1 MGFQGESSLAGSVAP
16 IRGLVSFGTLT
27 QGSLRFALGFTPS
40 SASRTADWNTRPPHS
55 KAAET
60 VMDPVGIAIVHESGS
75 RMSGVPLSFL
85 FFPYSLSTKRLQHCL
100 SYRSCVVSWSI
111 KSPGCL

>member
-1 MGFQGESSLAGSVAP
+1 MGFLVESSLAGSVAP

-40 SASRTADWNTRPPHS
+40 SASRAADWNTRPPHS

-60 VMDPVGIAIVHESGS
+60 VMDPTGSGGQPRAPS
-75 RMSGVPLSFL
+75 EADIL
-85 FFPYSLSTKRLQHCL
+85 FYRTPSTMF
-100 SYRSCVVSWSI
+100 
-111 KSPGCL
+111 